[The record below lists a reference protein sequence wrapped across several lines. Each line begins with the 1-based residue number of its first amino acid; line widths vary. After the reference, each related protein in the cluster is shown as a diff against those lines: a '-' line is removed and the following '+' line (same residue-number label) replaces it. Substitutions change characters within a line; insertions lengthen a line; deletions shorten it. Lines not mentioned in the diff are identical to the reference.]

1 MDAAKAKLQAQRET
15 DQDILAYVREL
26 QKHAPVVEEAIHNFL
41 TTVRRRKIATF
52 ETRDRLDYLVSA
64 NFLKREKVWNGGE
77 EEQYT
82 VTALG
87 METMDG
93 AIPPRGWN
101 GKAEG

>member
-1 MDAAKAKLQAQRET
+1 MDAARAKLQAQRET
-15 DQDILAYVREL
+15 DQDILAYVREM

-64 NFLKREKVWNGGE
+64 NFLKEEKVWVGGE
-77 EEQYT
+77 EIHYT
-82 VTALG
+82 ITALG

-93 AIPPRGWN
+93 AVPPRGW
-101 GKAEG
+101 EGRRE